1 MTDKTFEEI
10 CIFVVVAIGTFL
22 IMGFVVNY
30 DNSVKCEEA
39 NGNWYLGKCLSKF
52 DNNEIEI

>member
-1 MTDKTFEEI
+1 MTDKTLNI
-10 CIFVVVAIGTFL
+10 LMIIVVFLGTFL
-22 IMGFVVNY
+22 VMGFVINY

-39 NGNWYLGKCLSKF
+39 DGNWYLGKCLSKF